1 MAIGKGHQDRRLGW
15 IPAGWSVKSG
25 AEITSKI
32 TKGASP
38 KWQGFDYHSEG
49 VLFIT
54 SENVQHGRLDVPNPK
69 FVSSAFHAKL
79 RNSQLRRGDILINI
93 VGASIGRACLYSGQH
108 SSANINQAVGLFR
121 PTDSVDPVYIL
132 NYLLFPRTVSR
143 LIGTQSETA
152 RPNLTLGGLG
162 RFRFVLPPLPEQR
175 VIAEILGTWDEAIA
189 LTERRIAAARQR
201 KKGLM
206 QRLLTGKRR
215 VREFAGQAWREVRLG
230 DLGETY
236 SGLRGK
242 SKDDFGEGKAYIPYL
257 NIYNNWVID
266 PEQMDYVLVENGER
280 QSRVKYGDIFFTT
293 SSETP
298 HEVGMSSVLLDDVRE
313 AYLNSFCYGFRL
325 KEFTSLLPEYAAHLL
340 RGEDFRHAMHYLAQ
354 GATRYNLTKRYLLE
368 APLRL
373 PPLAEQRRIAK
384 VLSACDEEIDLL
396 NCKLAALQTQKK
408 GLMQRLLTG
417 RVRVSPDG

>member
-1 MAIGKGHQDRRLGW
+1 MRALAALALLAGLLPSRSVFGAAPPWELSAAVDRIVYLLGADGQATVTVRSDAPAAQAVTIQSRLEYGTTETVTLPAVAVTLPPNETLTRTVPFTAPKDAWGVQFQAELALDGEVRARAYDVFAVGTNHYRLGQQSSHGGPLH
-15 IPAGWSVKSG
+15 PA
-25 AEITSKI
+25 
-32 TKGASP
+32 
-38 KWQGFDYHSEG
+38 
-49 VLFIT
+49 
-54 SENVQHGRLDVPNPK
+54 
-69 FVSSAFHAKL
+69 
-79 RNSQLRRGDILINI
+79 
-93 VGASIGRACLYSGQH
+93 
-108 SSANINQAVGLFR
+108 
-121 PTDSVDPVYIL
+121 
-132 NYLLFPRTVSR
+132 
-143 LIGTQSETA
+143 
-152 RPNLTLGGLG
+152 
-162 RFRFVLPPLPEQR
+162 
-175 VIAEILGTWDEAIA
+175 
-189 LTERRIAAARQR
+189 
-201 KKGLM
+201 
-206 QRLLTGKRR
+206 R

-354 GATRYNLTKRYLLE
+354 GATRYNLTKRYLLF
-368 APLRL
+368 PF
-373 PPLAEQRRIAK
+373 
-384 VLSACDEEIDLL
+384 
-396 NCKLAALQTQKK
+396 
-408 GLMQRLLTG
+408 
-417 RVRVSPDG
+417 